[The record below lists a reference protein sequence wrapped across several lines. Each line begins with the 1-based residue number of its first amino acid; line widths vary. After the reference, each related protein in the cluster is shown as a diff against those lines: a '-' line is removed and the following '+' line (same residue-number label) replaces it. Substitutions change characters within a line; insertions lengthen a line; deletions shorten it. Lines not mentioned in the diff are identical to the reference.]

1 MAPFKQLL
9 TAFRTALSPLNHV
22 STRLTDL
29 MSRAYPI
36 LRFQHDEEGSGRR
49 MSRLSEAQ
57 DKLEVAL
64 ARLEKISG
72 EQALS
77 ANEAATARAA
87 EIELMSTRCDVL
99 EDKARVVSERL
110 NAAIGRVQTLLES

>member
-1 MAPFKQLL
+1 
-9 TAFRTALSPLNHV
+9 
-22 STRLTDL
+22 
-29 MSRAYPI
+29 
-36 LRFQHDEEGSGRR
+36 

-57 DKLEVAL
+57 DRLEVAL
-64 ARLEKISG
+64 ARLEQGSG
-72 EQALS
+72 AQALS

-99 EDKARVVSERL
+99 EDKARVVSDRL